1 MNVEEGFKSALQS
14 IKSNKLR
21 SFLTMLGIIIGI
33 SSVITIVSIGAAAKE
48 YIAGEFQGIGS
59 NVINVRLNQY
69 SDKSIEKKD
78 YFTMD
83 DVDLIKNKI
92 PEVTQVVPTLSGDGN
107 LNVENK
113 SRHVEIIASAKGY
126 DKISGIKMLSGR
138 FLNEHDVEI
147 RSSAAIIDEKTAQK
161 LFHGTD
167 NAIGEDIELTSD
179 TGEVNLHV
187 VGVCKDPNGDLGE
200 ASENVPGD
208 VFIPVTAADRILTNT
223 DISYMSVMLSDMSKA
238 DEISSKIVK
247 MLENKHQTKGVY
259 MAQDG
264 FKGLDSLN
272 KVLNIITA
280 ILGAIAAI
288 SLLVG
293 GIGVM
298 NIMLVSVTERTREI
312 GIRKA
317 IGAKTRDI
325 KIQFLMESIIL
336 CLIGGIIGTI
346 FGITTGKIVGAI
358 LKIHVPISIGIILI
372 AFLFSSAI
380 GIFFGLYPAS
390 KAAKLDP
397 IEALRYE

>member
-1 MNVEEGFKSALQS
+1 MNIEEGFKSAIQS

-48 YIAGEFQGIGS
+48 YIAEEFQGIGS
-59 NVINVRLNQY
+59 NVVNVNLNQY
-69 SDKSIEKKD
+69 SDKPIENKD

-83 DVDLIKNKI
+83 DVNLINNKI
-92 PEVTQVVPTLSGDGN
+92 PEVKQVVPMLSSVGN
-107 LNVENK
+107 LKVANK
-113 SRHVEIIASAKGY
+113 SKRVEIVASAKGY
-126 DKISGIKMLSGR
+126 DEISGTKMVSGR
-138 FLNEHDVEI
+138 FLNDHDAEI

-161 LFHGTD
+161 LFRGTD
-167 NAIGEDIELTSD
+167 NALGEDVIVESD
-179 TGEVNLHV
+179 NGETNLHI
-187 VGVCKDPNGDLGE
+187 VGICKDSSSNLGE
-200 ASENVPGD
+200 ASENAPGQ
-208 VFIPVTAADRILTNT
+208 VFMPVTSADRIFANTN
-223 DISYMSVMLSDMSKA
+223 ISYMSVMLSDMSKA
-238 DEISSKIVK
+238 DQISSKIVK
-247 MLENKHQTKGVY
+247 ILESRHQAKGIY
-259 MAQDG
+259 SAQSG

-272 KVLNIITA
+272 KVLNIVTG

-325 KIQFLMESIIL
+325 KVQFLMESIIL
-336 CLIGGIIGTI
+336 CLIGGAIGTI
-346 FGITTGKIVGAI
+346 FGITAGKIIGAI
-358 LKIHVPISIGIILI
+358 LKIHVPVSIGVILI